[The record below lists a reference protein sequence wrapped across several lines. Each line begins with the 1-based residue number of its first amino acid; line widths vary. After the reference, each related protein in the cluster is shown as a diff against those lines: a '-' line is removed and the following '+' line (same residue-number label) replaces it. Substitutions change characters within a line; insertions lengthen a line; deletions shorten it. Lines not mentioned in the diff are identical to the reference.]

1 MPASLIKADGSRTP
15 IGKLAAYSIS
25 KSNIPTNPSDS
36 SGQIP
41 TFSAT
46 VTNVGKDSK
55 THLGD
60 PVVLTDSDRQDMEGA
75 VVSVGSSAKSGLT
88 KLDMNTVFERLNT
101 EQTTYPVYTDSTFDV
116 NMAPTAI
123 TQWLLMAGVPKF
135 RVPGNLQHYITNAQ
149 VGYSSRSDATWVMAP
164 SSEWPADHSRYKPTY
179 GSNLGRIEVNRAQS
193 TIWGM
198 GLNPWHQT
206 DYNTEV
212 LVGTWNYRLNN
223 TATYRLMQVGRV
235 ITLSQRTG
243 DGAYTVL
250 ATLTVPVSTTVV
262 GDFVYVLIKAHPT
275 VASNISV
282 TIRAIGYDQNTG
294 QNVVYES
301 TTASVA
307 STLRTRPEL
316 RTIDFGYDTAQAGI
330 DMSPSLFHISEGD
343 VIPFEAPH
351 DQISI
356 TLDSN
361 AKPLTCVPGFTGN
374 VWEKLKELCSL
385 CELDISF
392 GNDRIDFAPRKFQRA
407 GQWDNVYKPMLPF
420 AKSNVSESANQREK
434 ARTVEVVYR
443 EQPKQNTSAYY
454 NTELWRA
461 DSVYTVEPG
470 EKLVEVVQTEGT
482 TFLTLNQPVPVGG
495 VPVPYTNSYGAYVV
509 TGNDGFIVDP
519 QWWKDNG
526 GSLTVQPTRNAGEIE
541 ITIQAPAIQ
550 SSRAPYRISEGV
562 ADRPALYVFGE
573 GLKLGKEKT
582 VRVYTGNPDASEE
595 VGTKFDSVFVTDKL
609 TAFNAG
615 HKIAVTY
622 GTGDSTLSY
631 DIPRKETS
639 EFNFIGSALIFSA
652 NVDDHNVYYNGS
664 AYRAESYSIGPSIT
678 NVSKAV
684 RYNTHR
690 ILNGEYATGKTIA
703 QQNAMNAGKKIK
715 DTNLAPLP
723 PYLS

>member
-1 MPASLIKADGSRTP
+1 MPASLIKDDGSKAP
-15 IGKLAAYSIS
+15 IGKLATYSIS
-25 KSNIPTNPSDS
+25 KSNIPTNPSDT

-46 VTNVGKDSK
+46 ITNAGKDSK

-60 PVVLTDSDRQDMEGA
+60 PVILIDSDAQDTAGV
-75 VVSVGSSAKSGLT
+75 VVSAGSSAKSGLT

-101 EQTTYPVYTDSTFDV
+101 EQTTYPVYTDSTFNT

-123 TQWLLMAGVPKF
+123 TQWLLMAGVPQF
-135 RVPGNLQHYITNAQ
+135 RVPGNLQHYLTNAQ

-164 SSEWPADHSRYKPTY
+164 NSEWPANHSRYKPTY
-179 GSNLGRIEVNRAQS
+179 GTNLGRIEVNKSQS

-198 GLNPWHQT
+198 KINPWHQT

-212 LVGTWNYRLNN
+212 LVNTWLYRMNN

-243 DGAYTVL
+243 TGAYTVL
-250 ATLTVPVSTTVV
+250 ATLTVPTSTTVV

-275 VASNISV
+275 VAANVAI
-282 TIRAIGYDQNTG
+282 TIRAVCVDQTSG
-294 QNVVYES
+294 QTVVYES
-301 TTASVA
+301 TAASVA
-307 STLRTRPEL
+307 STLRNRPEL

-330 DMSPSLFHISEGD
+330 DISPSLFHISEGTE
-343 VIPFEAPH
+343 IPFEPPH
-351 DQISI
+351 NQISI

-385 CELDISF
+385 AELDISF
-392 GNDRIDFAPRKFQRA
+392 GNDKIEFTPRKFQRA
-407 GQWDNVYKPMLPF
+407 DQFDSTYKPMLPL

-434 ARTVEVVYR
+434 ARTVEVIYR
-443 EQPKQNTSAYY
+443 QQPKQSTSAYY

-461 DSVYTVEPG
+461 DTVYRVEPG
-470 EKLVEVVQTEGT
+470 EKLVEVVQTDS
-482 TFLTLNQPVPVGG
+482 TFLTLNQPVPVSG
-495 VPVPYTNSYGAYVV
+495 VPVPYTNLYGAYVV
-509 TGNDGFIVDP
+509 TGNDGYIVDP

-541 ITIQAPAIQ
+541 ITIQAPAIVT
-550 SSRAPYRISEGV
+550 SRAPYRISEGV
-562 ADRPALYVFGE
+562 ADRPALYIFGE

-582 VRVYTGNPDASEE
+582 IRVYTGNPDASEE
-595 VGTKFDSVFVTDKL
+595 VGVKFDSIFITDKL

-631 DIPRKETS
+631 DIPRKEKM
-639 EFNFIGSALIFSA
+639 EYGFIGSPLIFSA
-652 NVDDHNVYYNGS
+652 NVEDHNVYYNGS
-664 AYRAESYSIGPSIT
+664 AYRAESYSIGPSAT

-690 ILNGEYATGKTIA
+690 IVNGEYATGKTIA

-723 PYLS
+723 AYLS